1 MPTQQ
6 EVVAQKIRDNRFYQ
20 LLLLTLITL
29 LAIGLRFYK
38 LGEWSFWGDEY
49 ITVRKAIDIFGGGIT
64 RLSPSMVSTHVVL
77 DKLGVTEWNARLVS
91 ASVGVISI
99 PILFWIVKRLYSSIY
114 VALISALLLAVSPW
128 HIYWSQNARFYTA
141 LLLFFT
147 LALLFFYRA
156 LEEDRP
162 WFMVLSLFFFGF
174 ASMER
179 LLSVFLIPTI
189 IGYIIL
195 LKIGKYSIPPG
206 LNWRNLAI
214 YFVPGLL
221 GLVALILLNPSIQDP
236 ERGARSF
243 GFVNNNPLW
252 ILSGL
257 GFYLGIPLIVMAI
270 FGGLSLWTKRNR
282 LGLLLSIM
290 ALVPLFSLMFI
301 SLFQYTANRYA
312 FVSLTS
318 IIILAAFAAKELLAR
333 MPQHGKILAVGAVLV
348 LLAMPM
354 TENFLYYNYQ
364 YGNRDNWKE
373 AFELIATR
381 MDDEDTVIT
390 SNRALADYYLETETI
405 GMQSV
410 EVAGL
415 DKVIDGNERVWVV
428 IDVTAVGKGPTVIE
442 WARAN
447 ARYIDSFDVNIS
459 ARTFPMEV
467 YLYNPLQTE

>member
-1 MPTQQ
+1 MLIQL
-6 EVVAQKIRDNRFYQ
+6 ENKIYDIRENRFYQ
-20 LLLLTLITL
+20 TILLVLVTL
-29 LAIGLRFYK
+29 LAGGLRFYK

-49 ITVRKAIDIFGGGIT
+49 ITVRKAIDIFGGGVT
-64 RLSPSMVSTHVVL
+64 RLSPSMLSTHVVL
-77 DKLGVTEWNARLVS
+77 GKLGVTEWNARLVS
-91 ASVGVISI
+91 ASVGVISV
-99 PILFWIVKRLYSSIY
+99 PILFWLVKRLFNSYA
-114 VALISALLLAVSPW
+114 ALIAALLLAVSPW
-128 HIYWSQNARFYTA
+128 HIYWSQNARFYTT

-147 LALLFFYRA
+147 LALLFFYWA

-162 WFMVLSLFFFGF
+162 WFMVLSLFFFGL
-174 ASMER
+174 ASIER
-179 LLSVFLIPTI
+179 LLSVFLIPTFV
-189 IGYIIL
+189 GYIIL
-195 LKIGKYSIPPG
+195 IKICRYESPPG
-206 LNWRNLAI
+206 LKWRNLAI

-270 FGGLSLWTKRNR
+270 FGGLRLWTWRNR
-282 LGLLLSIM
+282 LGLLLSLM
-290 ALVPLFSLMFI
+290 ALVPLLSLMLI
-301 SLFQYTANRYA
+301 SFFQYTANRYA

-318 IIILAAFAAKELLAR
+318 IVILAAFAAKELLAQMSR
-333 MPQHGKILAVGAVLV
+333 QGKLVAIGAVLI

-354 TENFLYYNYQ
+354 TDNFLYYNYQ
-364 YGNRDNWKE
+364 NGNRDNWKE
-373 AFELIATR
+373 AFELISAR
-381 MDDEDTVIT
+381 MNDGDKVIT
-390 SNRALADYYLETETI
+390 SNRALADYYLEAETI

-410 EVAGL
+410 EVTGL
-415 DKVIDGNERVWVV
+415 DAIIDAGERVWVV
-428 IDVTAVGKGPTVIE
+428 IDVTAVGKGPTTIK

-467 YLYNPLQTE
+467 YLYNPARME

>member
-1 MPTQQ
+1 MLIQL
-6 EVVAQKIRDNRFYQ
+6 ENKIYDIRENRFYQ
-20 LLLLTLITL
+20 TILLVLVTL
-29 LAIGLRFYK
+29 LAGGLRFYK

-49 ITVRKAIDIFGGGIT
+49 ITVRKAIDIFGGGVT
-64 RLSPSMVSTHVVL
+64 RLSPSMLSTHVVL
-77 DKLGVTEWNARLVS
+77 GKLGVTEWNARLVS
-91 ASVGVISI
+91 ASVGVISV
-99 PILFWIVKRLYSSIY
+99 PILFWLVKRLFNSYA
-114 VALISALLLAVSPW
+114 ALIAALLLAVSPW
-128 HIYWSQNARFYTA
+128 HIYWSQNARFYTT

-147 LALLFFYRA
+147 LALLFFYWA

-162 WFMVLSLFFFGF
+162 WFMVLSLFFFGL
-174 ASMER
+174 ASIER
-179 LLSVFLIPTI
+179 LLSVFLIPTFV
-189 IGYIIL
+189 GYIIL
-195 LKIGKYSIPPG
+195 IKICRYESPPG
-206 LNWRNLAI
+206 LKWRNLAI

-270 FGGLSLWTKRNR
+270 FGGLRLWTWRNR
-282 LGLLLSIM
+282 LGLLLSLM
-290 ALVPLFSLMFI
+290 ALVPLLSLMFI
-301 SLFQYTANRYA
+301 SFFQYTANRYA

-318 IIILAAFAAKELLAR
+318 IVILAAFAAKELLAQMSR
-333 MPQHGKILAVGAVLV
+333 QGKLVAIGAVLI

-354 TENFLYYNYQ
+354 TDNFLYYNYQ
-364 YGNRDNWKE
+364 NGNRDNWKE
-373 AFELIATR
+373 AFELISAR
-381 MDDEDTVIT
+381 MNDGDKVIT
-390 SNRALADYYLETETI
+390 SNRALADYYLEAETI

-410 EVAGL
+410 EVTGL
-415 DKVIDGNERVWVV
+415 DAIIDAGERVWVV
-428 IDVTAVGKGPTVIE
+428 IDVTAVGKGPTTIK

-467 YLYNPLQTE
+467 YLYNPARME